1 VTEPP
6 RSQRQTIADYA
17 ASLASGEP
25 TPGGGSAAA
34 VVGALGAALA
44 EMVCNLTLGRSTEP
58 TETESL
64 VTARDDATRYRIR
77 LLELAQDD
85 EDAYGAY
92 RQAVGLP
99 RVTPHE
105 RETRR
110 AALEVALNQSAS
122 VPLIVAETVARLL
135 AVLEP
140 IARLGTRHA
149 RSDIATS
156 AHLAHAAMQ
165 GAATLVRANASAM
178 RNDDRARHLQSRIA
192 AVERSGEDA
201 YRVVLQLLE
210 GQP

>member
-6 RSQRQTIADYA
+6 RSQRQTVADYA

-44 EMVCNLTLGRSTEP
+44 EMVCNLTLGGSTEP
-58 TETESL
+58 TGAESL
-64 VTARDDATRYRIR
+64 LTARDDATRCRTR

-110 AALEVALNQSAS
+110 AALEVALNQSAT
-122 VPLIVAETVARLL
+122 VPLSVAETVVRLL

-140 IARLGTRHA
+140 IAQFGTRHA

-178 RNDDRARHLQSRIA
+178 RDDDRARHFQSRIA
-192 AVERSGEDA
+192 EVKRSGEDA
-201 YRVVLQLLE
+201 YRVVLRLLE
-210 GQP
+210 RQP